1 MKQAEDIF
9 TIDMLGDSLTAAQ
22 QLAVMKHEAFHA
34 MRDIMEAERK
44 AEREQPAPSKYRFR
58 FYVTTREGATIEWVG
73 LTAKR
78 AKDMYAY
85 TSQSQPSNVTAFGWE
100 ELK

>member
-1 MKQAEDIF
+1 MKQAEDKY
-9 TIDMLGDSLTAAQ
+9 TMDLLGESLTTQ
-22 QLAVMKHEAFHA
+22 DTQ
-34 MRDIMEAERK
+34 
-44 AEREQPAPSKYRFR
+44 PSKFRFR
-58 FYVTTREGATIEWVG
+58 FYVRTTDGATTEWTG

>member
-1 MKQAEDIF
+1 MKQAEDLF
-9 TIDMLGDSLTAAQ
+9 TQELPELGNPLTSQ
-22 QLAVMKHEAFHA
+22 DTMFP
-34 MRDIMEAERK
+34 K
-44 AEREQPAPSKYRFR
+44 AISGTPNKFRFR
-58 FYVTTREGATIEWVG
+58 FYVTTREGATTEWTG

-85 TSQSQPSNVTAFGWE
+85 TSQSQPSNVTSFGWE

>member
-1 MKQAEDIF
+1 MKQAIDTK
-9 TIDMLGDSLTAAQ
+9 TIDMYNPELGNSLTTQGAGTPN
-22 QLAVMKHEAFHA
+22 KF
-34 MRDIMEAERK
+34 
-44 AEREQPAPSKYRFR
+44 RFR
-58 FYVTTREGATIEWVG
+58 FHITTRDGATTEWTG

-100 ELK
+100 ETK

>member
-1 MKQAEDIF
+1 MKQPEDNA
-9 TIDMLGDSLTAAQ
+9 TIDMFES
-22 QLAVMKHEAFHA
+22 
-34 MRDIMEAERK
+34 
-44 AEREQPAPSKYRFR
+44 APSKYRFR
-58 FYVTTREGATIEWVG
+58 FYVTTREGVTTEWTG

-100 ELK
+100 EVTEIKWKESL

>member
-1 MKQAEDIF
+1 MKQAEDLF
-9 TIDMLGDSLTAAQ
+9 TQELPELGNPLTT
-22 QLAVMKHEAFHA
+22 HHT
-34 MRDIMEAERK
+34 
-44 AEREQPAPSKYRFR
+44 PSKFRYRF
-58 FYVTTREGATIEWVG
+58 YITTREGATTEWTG

-100 ELK
+100 ESK

>member
-1 MKQAEDIF
+1 MKQAEDLF
-9 TIDMLGDSLTAAQ
+9 TQELPELGDSLTGTPVAKPLVDVTTQ
-22 QLAVMKHEAFHA
+22 GAVA
-34 MRDIMEAERK
+34 
-44 AEREQPAPSKYRFR
+44 PAPSKYRFR
-58 FYVTTREGATIEWVG
+58 FFLGLTDGTEIEWTG

-100 ELK
+100 ECK

>member
-1 MKQAEDIF
+1 MKQAEDLF
-9 TIDMLGDSLTAAQ
+9 TQELPELGNSLTTQGATT
-22 QLAVMKHEAFHA
+22 
-34 MRDIMEAERK
+34 
-44 AEREQPAPSKYRFR
+44 PAPSKYRFR
-58 FYVTTREGATIEWVG
+58 FYVTTREGATTEWTG

-85 TSQSQPSNVTAFGWE
+85 TSQSQPSNVTSFGWE

>member
-44 AEREQPAPSKYRFR
+44 AEVRPNKYRFR
-58 FYVTTREGATIEWVG
+58 FYVTTREGATTEWVG

>member
-1 MKQAEDIF
+1 MKQAEDLF
-9 TIDMLGDSLTAAQ
+9 TQELPELGNPLTAQGAT
-22 QLAVMKHEAFHA
+22 
-34 MRDIMEAERK
+34 I
-44 AEREQPAPSKYRFR
+44 PSKYRFR
-58 FYVTTREGATIEWVG
+58 FYVTTREGATTEWTG

>member
-1 MKQAEDIF
+1 MKQAIDTK
-9 TIDMLGDSLTAAQ
+9 TIDMYETEGAST
-22 QLAVMKHEAFHA
+22 
-34 MRDIMEAERK
+34 
-44 AEREQPAPSKYRFR
+44 PNKYRFLFHIR
-58 FYVTTREGATIEWVG
+58 TLDGAVVEWTG

-85 TSQSQPSNVTAFGWE
+85 TEQSQPSNVTAFGWE

>member
-1 MKQAEDIF
+1 MKQPEDIY
-9 TIDMLGDSLTAAQ
+9 TMDMLGNPLTAAQ
-22 QLAVMKHEAFHA
+22 QLAVRKHEAFHA
-34 MRDIMEAERK
+34 MCDIGEAERK
-44 AEREQPAPSKYRFR
+44 AEVRPNKFRFR
-58 FYVTTREGATIEWVG
+58 FYVTTREGATTEWTG

-100 ELK
+100 EMK

>member
-1 MKQAEDIF
+1 MKQAEDTT
-9 TIDMLGDSLTAAQ
+9 TIDMYNPELGDSLTTQDA
-22 QLAVMKHEAFHA
+22 
-34 MRDIMEAERK
+34 
-44 AEREQPAPSKYRFR
+44 APSKYRFR
-58 FYVTTREGATIEWVG
+58 FYVTTREGVTTEWTG

>member
-44 AEREQPAPSKYRFR
+44 AEVRPNKYRFR

>member
-1 MKQAEDIF
+1 MKQAEDLF
-9 TIDMLGDSLTAAQ
+9 TQELPELGNSLTTQ
-22 QLAVMKHEAFHA
+22 DTQ
-34 MRDIMEAERK
+34 
-44 AEREQPAPSKYRFR
+44 PSKFRFR
-58 FYVTTREGATIEWVG
+58 FYVTTREGATTEWTG

>member
-1 MKQAEDIF
+1 MKQAADTF
-9 TIDMLGDSLTAAQ
+9 TRDLYESFDTTAPEVRDSLTT
-22 QLAVMKHEAFHA
+22 HHT
-34 MRDIMEAERK
+34 
-44 AEREQPAPSKYRFR
+44 PSKFRFR
-58 FYVTTREGATIEWVG
+58 FYITTREGATTEWTG

-100 ELK
+100 ETK

>member
-1 MKQAEDIF
+1 MKQAEDLF
-9 TIDMLGDSLTAAQ
+9 TQELPELGNPLTTQ
-22 QLAVMKHEAFHA
+22 
-34 MRDIMEAERK
+34 DT
-44 AEREQPAPSKYRFR
+44 QPSAPSKYRFR
-58 FYVTTREGATIEWVG
+58 FYVTTREGATTEWTG

-85 TSQSQPSNVTAFGWE
+85 TSQSQPSNVTSFGWE

>member
-1 MKQAEDIF
+1 MF
-9 TIDMLGDSLTAAQ
+9 P
-22 QLAVMKHEAFHA
+22 
-34 MRDIMEAERK
+34 K
-44 AEREQPAPSKYRFR
+44 AISGTPSKYRFR
-58 FYVTTREGATIEWVG
+58 FYVTTREGATTEWTG

>member
-1 MKQAEDIF
+1 MKQAEDIY
-9 TIDMLGDSLTAAQ
+9 TMDLLGESLTTQ
-22 QLAVMKHEAFHA
+22 DTPMT
-34 MRDIMEAERK
+34 
-44 AEREQPAPSKYRFR
+44 PSKYRFR
-58 FYVTTREGATIEWVG
+58 FYVTTREGATTEWTG

>member
-1 MKQAEDIF
+1 MKQAEDLF
-9 TIDMLGDSLTAAQ
+9 TQELPELGDSLTGTPVAKPLENVTTQ
-22 QLAVMKHEAFHA
+22 HT
-34 MRDIMEAERK
+34 
-44 AEREQPAPSKYRFR
+44 PSKYRFR
-58 FYVTTREGATIEWVG
+58 FYITTRDGATTEWTG

-85 TSQSQPSNVTAFGWE
+85 TAQSQPSNVTGYGWE